1 MQKKLREPRLT
12 PPVNQAFKTQLKAK
26 AVELAPHFKPAF
38 LQRAK
43 TVFQFQFEQDDPFY
57 LAIEDDQFAFEP
69 GLFDLPTLTLYL
81 DQHETCWQLLNGS
94 IDSMQAFMDGR
105 YRADGNIVLSQLLL
119 YLFKNDDPTI
129 AYQVQ
134 D

>member
-1 MQKKLREPRLT
+1 MQKNLQEPRLAPT
-12 PPVNQAFKTQLKAK
+12 VNQALKTQLKAK

-38 LQRAK
+38 LQRAN
-43 TVFQFQFEQDDPFY
+43 TVFQFQFEHDSPFY
-57 LAIEDDQFAFEP
+57 LAIEGDKFVFEQ
-69 GLFDLPTLTLYL
+69 GRFDSPTLTLFL
-81 DQHETCWQLLNGS
+81 EQHETCWQLLNGS